1 MRMMKLSQWWW
12 SKEKSIQFDC
22 CKWKALSSRLMTNI
36 HASALP
42 SIHQMLTPFNISIT
56 LNWVIFYRL
65 FSAKKPAYKYDEV
78 CIFGDGKFKFSPP
91 LDVSLQFK
99 SWQYEFTDKSLTNWC
114 AMKFE
119 WNSLSLFLCGFDKWN
134 STQFSSCQD
143 HCKPQSHFLKTQRN
157 PSSEHQTC
165 CHCSPQPTDND
176 TPRTLWYASNASW
189 YIARNSIHNIC
200 QASSSSRRILLF
212 SRLSDVC
219 VEIF

>member
-1 MRMMKLSQWWW
+1 MRMMRLSQWWW

-36 HASALP
+36 YASALP
-42 SIHQMLTPFNISIT
+42 STHQMLTPFNISIT

-119 WNSLSLFLCGFDKWN
+119 WKLSLSLFMWVWQMKLYAVFKLPRPLQAPISFLEN
-134 STQFSSCQD
+134 STKPFKRASDLLPLFSSTD
-143 HCKPQSHFLKTQRN
+143 WQRHT
-157 PSSEHQTC
+157 E
-165 CHCSPQPTDND
+165 
-176 TPRTLWYASNASW
+176 
-189 YIARNSIHNIC
+189 NIVIC
-200 QASSSSRRILLF
+200 L
-212 SRLSDVC
+212 
-219 VEIF
+219 